1 MYSALESQTDPLK
14 HPNHDFYHL
23 KSIPTNDICHANPA
37 KPDFY
42 HLQFGGTSLLEV
54 LNSSYSNTKK
64 KRNGVLGMIK
74 INNLVKR
81 YGDFTALNHLNLEV
95 KQGEILGLLGPNG
108 SGKSTTMNCM
118 LSLLSYDRGS
128 VKLFGEEMSPEKY
141 SIKQK
146 IGVVPQDIAVFEEMN
161 VKDNI
166 YYYCGMY
173 VKDKQTRHDY
183 VEDVIKLVGL
193 EDFLTFYPKQL
204 SGGLKRRLNIACGI
218 VHKPELIFLDEP
230 TVAVDPQSRNKILE
244 SIKELN
250 RRGATIVYTTHYMEE
265 VEILCNHI
273 VIIDHGQ
280 VIAEGTK
287 EQLKNMVRTTGKI
300 ALEVPDISQQQLQ
313 AIRQLPGVTEIS
325 YDELYLTV
333 NTVELKQ
340 SMLPILNYFEK
351 EDILFSNL
359 QTDEATL
366 NDVFL
371 EITGKELRD

>member
-1 MYSALESQTDPLK
+1 
-14 HPNHDFYHL
+14 
-23 KSIPTNDICHANPA
+23 
-37 KPDFY
+37 
-42 HLQFGGTSLLEV
+42 
-54 LNSSYSNTKK
+54 
-64 KRNGVLGMIK
+64 MIK

-81 YGDFTALNHLNLEV
+81 YGEFTALNHLNLEV

-300 ALEVPDISQQQLQ
+300 ALEVPDISQRQLQ